1 MEKSRES
8 SSSDKENRGSLRQST
23 DTRYTVVD
31 NDFKDEG
38 RVSNNIS
45 IEKEGNKEEN
55 KNNKNEVHK
64 KYNYD
69 LKIIILGAIGVG
81 KTSVIERYISKKF
94 LDGERMSISCEI
106 QNKIINVDDETRVN
120 LKIVDTAGEE
130 KYMSLPN
137 QYFKDCHGA
146 IVMYDLTEKNS
157 FTKIKDWINILKEK
171 APEKIIIIL
180 AGNKSDLYCLKADLK
195 DQLKPYKE
203 KYDHYEISA
212 KSGSNI
218 TLVFEDLVN
227 KIVKVLKDKGVEE
240 IVESRTSSI
249 LEPRKKKGVF
259 KKIKKVFSKC

>member
-1 MEKSRES
+1 MNQNRES
-8 SSSDKENRGSLRQST
+8 SFDKENRGSLRQST

-31 NDFKDEG
+31 NEFKDEG
-38 RVSNNIS
+38 RASNKIS
-45 IEKEGNKEEN
+45 IGNGDKNEEN
-55 KNNKNEVHK
+55 ESKKNEVPK

-69 LKIIILGAIGVG
+69 LKIIIVGAIGVG
-81 KTSVIERYISKKF
+81 KTSVIGKYISNKF
-94 LDGERMSISCEI
+94 LDGERMSISYEI
-106 QNKIINVDDETRVN
+106 QNKIIDLDSDTRVN

-157 FTKIKDWINILKEK
+157 FTKIKDWLNLLKEK
-171 APEKIIIIL
+171 APEKIIIML
-180 AGNKSDLYCLKADLK
+180 AGNKSDLYCLKADLE

-212 KSGSNI
+212 KSGSNVS
-218 TLVFEDLVN
+218 LVFEDLVN

-240 IVESRTSSI
+240 IVERRDSTI
-249 LEPRKKKGVF
+249 LEPNKKKKSVF
-259 KKIKKVFSKC
+259 KKIKKIFSKC

>member
-1 MEKSRES
+1 MNQNRES
-8 SSSDKENRGSLRQST
+8 SFDKENRGSLRQST

-31 NDFKDEG
+31 NEFKDEG
-38 RVSNNIS
+38 RASNKIS
-45 IEKEGNKEEN
+45 IGNGDKNEEN
-55 KNNKNEVHK
+55 ESKKNEVPK

-69 LKIIILGAIGVG
+69 LKIIIVGAIGVG
-81 KTSVIERYISKKF
+81 KTSVIGKYISNKF
-94 LDGERMSISCEI
+94 LDGERMSISYEI
-106 QNKIINVDDETRVN
+106 QNKIIDLDSDTRVN

-157 FTKIKDWINILKEK
+157 FTKIKDWLNILKEK
-171 APEKIIIIL
+171 APEKIIIML
-180 AGNKSDLYCLKADLK
+180 AGNKSDLYCLKADLE

-212 KSGSNI
+212 KSGSNVS
-218 TLVFEDLVN
+218 LVFEDLVN

-240 IVESRTSSI
+240 IVERRDSTI
-249 LEPRKKKGVF
+249 LEPNKKKKSVF
-259 KKIKKVFSKC
+259 KKIKKIFSKC